1 MFSEL
6 RKQISSNNSLN
17 VGDSLLV
24 EAGTGDFERE
34 DILMSVLTEGF
45 DSTDIDTESEMLLEA
60 LSIATDDEDEG
71 SNEYLDNI
79 ATVVDDTEIE
89 KLVNKIPVSVKD
101 DENIGVAEIDEDEE
115 LSSATKNIVD
125 PTIEEL
131 ADELDSDELF

>member
-17 VGDSLLV
+17 VGDLLLV
-24 EAGTGDFERE
+24 EAGTGDFECE

-45 DSTDIDTESEMLLEA
+45 VDSSDTESEMLLEA

-79 ATVVDDTEIE
+79 ATIVDDTEIE
-89 KLVNKIPVSVKD
+89 KLVNKIPVNVKD
-101 DENIGVAEIDEDEE
+101 DENIGVADIDEDEE
-115 LSSATKNIVD
+115 LSSATKSIVD